1 MCASTWSHLIAV
13 RKCCATASV
22 LSSPAA
28 GIHELRNESLR
39 QLAHVIDR
47 SLAGTDPGAW
57 ESAAQ
62 SRLSAAIE
70 EIFEAAREQM
80 TRVCSTNANQV
91 LSAYQTRSD
100 DLIVAI
106 RRAAAELFDILF
118 RDDIDRDSFA
128 LGEDPYWVTE
138 DIAATLIPDP
148 NRLLDRMLPI
158 TLRRGRLR
166 ARLICNIEQLIVR
179 NAENLRWA
187 LFRGFDETFR
197 NAIGHI
203 EERLDDAV
211 SATQSVIER
220 ALADRRDR
228 SFASEPEF
236 SHLSGALGSLA
247 EMREAFN

>member
-128 LGEDPYWVTE
+128 LGEDPLLGHGGYCGDANSRSQQAPRPYASNNIKARTFTGALDLQHRTVDRPQRRE
-138 DIAATLIPDP
+138 STLGA
-148 NRLLDRMLPI
+148 LPW
-158 TLRRGRLR
+158 LRRNFPKCDRPHRGTVGRR
-166 ARLICNIEQLIVR
+166 RQR
-179 NAENLRWA
+179 YAE
-187 LFRGFDETFR
+187 
-197 NAIGHI
+197 
-203 EERLDDAV
+203 
-211 SATQSVIER
+211 
-220 ALADRRDR
+220 RDR
-228 SFASEPEF
+228 A
-236 SHLSGALGSLA
+236 GSRRSA
-247 EMREAFN
+247 R